1 MVYDMTGQFFDTN
14 MAPIP
19 WTNCKKKDNFT
30 EFSLF
35 EAYRR
40 SEKLDLTKKN
50 EYCSYNQRNQIT

>member
-1 MVYDMTGQFFDTN
+1 MTRQFFDTN